1 MNEGSI
7 ASRESSKNS
16 RAIASSPRG
25 RVLDS
30 FANVTGPSNRGE
42 STLAVTRGK
51 ADRHLDADII
61 DLVQLP
67 RGTRP
72 TPIAYLDY
80 DEVQSRRQMDCDYYH
95 SCLSFA
101 ARVRWK
107 SFHCRQCPQHP
118 DRADHV
124 VETVDEPSVEAA
136 IIEFR

>member
-1 MNEGSI
+1 MRRCVE
-7 ASRESSKNS
+7 
-16 RAIASSPRG
+16 G

-30 FANVTGPSNRGE
+30 LANVTGHSNRDG

-51 ADRHLDADII
+51 AVSRQQDADII

-80 DEVQSRRQMDCDYYH
+80 DEVQTRRQMDCDYYH
-95 SCLSFA
+95 ACLSFA

-118 DRADHV
+118 ERVDDRPHE
-124 VETVDEPSVEAA
+124 VEESNAEAA

>member
-1 MNEGSI
+1 MRRVQS
-7 ASRESSKNS
+7 A
-16 RAIASSPRG
+16 RAE
-25 RVLDS
+25 RVIDS
-30 FANVTGPSNRGE
+30 FAKVTGSSKSGG
-42 STLAVTRGK
+42 STLAVARSKTDAR
-51 ADRHLDADII
+51 RQDADII

-80 DEVQSRRQMDCDYYH
+80 DEVQTRRQMDCDYYQ

-118 DRADHV
+118 ERADELPPE
-124 VETVDEPSVEAA
+124 VEESAVEAA

>member
-1 MNEGSI
+1 M
-7 ASRESSKNS
+7 
-16 RAIASSPRG
+16 
-25 RVLDS
+25 LDS
-30 FANVTGPSNRGE
+30 PANVNGSSNRGG
-42 STLAVTRGK
+42 STLAVARGK
-51 ADRHLDADII
+51 TDRHTDADII

-80 DEVQSRRQMDCDYYH
+80 DEVQTRRQMDCDYYH

-118 DRADHV
+118 ERVTDTSNE
-124 VETVDEPSVEAA
+124 VETPTVDAA
-136 IIEFR
+136 VIEFR

>member
-1 MNEGSI
+1 M
-7 ASRESSKNS
+7 
-16 RAIASSPRG
+16 
-25 RVLDS
+25 LDS
-30 FANVTGPSNRGE
+30 LANVTGPSNRGG

-51 ADRHLDADII
+51 VDARQQDADII

-80 DEVQSRRQMDCDYYH
+80 DEVQTRRQMDCDYYH

-118 DRADHV
+118 DRADEHPGE
-124 VETVDEPSVEAA
+124 VEESAVEAA